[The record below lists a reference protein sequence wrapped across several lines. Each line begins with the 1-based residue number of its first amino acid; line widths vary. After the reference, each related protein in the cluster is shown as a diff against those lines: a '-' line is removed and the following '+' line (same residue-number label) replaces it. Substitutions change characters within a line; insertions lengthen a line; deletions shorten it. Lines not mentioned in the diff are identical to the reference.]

1 MKRICLAWR
10 RLWGRGFSDRRG
22 EMKMSARISLLVI
35 LAFTIFTG
43 GKVSEVG
50 AQAGHAGHGLQE
62 TEKSQDLDIEA
73 LTMDSIK
80 KEGKMVE
87 VSPGTVNISPERQQM
102 IGVKIGTVERRHL
115 EKVIRTTGRVDYD
128 EKRLV
133 TISTKIGGW
142 VEDLYVDFTGAYV
155 KKGQPLLTIY
165 SPELVSTQEEYLVAL
180 RAREGF
186 MKSPFPEVASS
197 GNSLAESAR
206 RRLKLWDISE
216 DQIKALE
223 QSGQPQKTLT
233 LHSPYEGFLLE
244 RMVYKGMNVMP
255 GMALFKLA
263 DLSVVWIY
271 ADIYEYELPL
281 IQLGQVA
288 VVKLTYLPAEIVT
301 GKVIYI
307 YPSLDPKSRTAKV
320 RLEFPNPKGRLKP
333 EMYADVSLKIDLGE
347 KLTVPEG
354 AVIDTGI
361 RQVAFIDKSSGYF
374 EPRAEKLGV
383 KVDDHYEVIEGLKP
397 GDRVVTSANFLIDS
411 ESSFKEAV
419 GGMAGMD
426 HGSHGK

>member
-1 MKRICLAWR
+1 
-10 RLWGRGFSDRRG
+10 
-22 EMKMSARISLLVI
+22 MKMSARIALFVVLALV
-35 LAFTIFTG
+35 IFTG
-43 GKVSEVG
+43 ATAVELW
-50 AQAGHAGHGLQE
+50 AQAGHEGHGAKE
-62 TEKSQDLDIEA
+62 TKKPQDLDMEG
-73 LTMDSIK
+73 LTMESVK

-87 VSPGTVNISPERQQM
+87 LSPGTVNISPERQQL
-102 IGVKIGTVERRHL
+102 IGVKIGEVERRRL

-133 TISTKIGGW
+133 TISPKIGGW
-142 VEDLYVDFTGAYV
+142 VEDLFVDFTGAYV

-180 RAREGF
+180 KAKEGF
-186 MKSPFPEVASS
+186 MKSPFPEVVSS

-206 RRLKLWDISE
+206 RRLKLWDITD
-216 DQIKALE
+216 DQIRALE
-223 QSGQPQKTLT
+223 QSGQPRKTLT
-233 LHSPYEGFLLE
+233 LYSPYEGFLLE

-281 IQLGQVA
+281 IHLGQPA
-288 VVKLTYLPAEIVT
+288 TVKLSYLPAETFT

-320 RLEFPNPKGRLKP
+320 RIEFPNPKGRLKP
-333 EMYADVSLKIDLGE
+333 EMYADVSLKMDLGE
-347 KLTVPEG
+347 KLAIPEG
-354 AVIDTGI
+354 AVIDTGV
-361 RQVAFIDKSSGYF
+361 RQVALVDKGSGYF
-374 EPRAEKLGV
+374 EPRDVKLGV
-383 KVDDHYEVIEGLKP
+383 KVDQYYEVIGGLKP
-397 GDRVVTSANFLIDS
+397 GERVVTSANFLIDS